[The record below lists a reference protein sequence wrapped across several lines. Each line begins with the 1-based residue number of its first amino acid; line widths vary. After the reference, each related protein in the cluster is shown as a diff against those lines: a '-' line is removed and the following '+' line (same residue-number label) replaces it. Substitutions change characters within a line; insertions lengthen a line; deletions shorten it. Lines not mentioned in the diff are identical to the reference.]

1 MEFPWTCFSVTPI
14 LLSSENDTTCFKGQ
28 AMTQSEPMLS
38 AIKTAPRFLVDRMLG
53 RLAKWLRILG
63 YDSAYLPQLSPQGL
77 MREGRRQGRII
88 LTRDTRFLRQKNA
101 PPFVF
106 IRDDRFRD
114 QLRQVLRDCQL
125 DPLSHIL
132 TRCSDCNCP
141 LEEIS
146 KEQVQD
152 RVPEYVWQTQNTFYH
167 CPQCHRIYWG
177 ATHKEHILDELRR
190 LGIGEM

>member
-1 MEFPWTCFSVTPI
+1 MS
-14 LLSSENDTTCFKGQ
+14 CFKGQ
-28 AMTQSEPMLS
+28 AMTQREPVLPIME
-38 AIKTAPRFLVDRMLG
+38 IAPRFLVDRMLG

-77 MREGRRQGRII
+77 MREGRQQGRII
-88 LTRDTRFLRQKNA
+88 LTRDTRFLRQKNS

-114 QLRQVLRDCQL
+114 QLRQVMTDCQL
-125 DPLSHIL
+125 APLSHLL

-141 LEEIS
+141 LEEIP

-152 RVPEYVWQTQNTFYH
+152 RVPAYVWQTQDAFYH
-167 CPQCHRIYWG
+167 CARCRRIYWG
-177 ATHKEHILDELRR
+177 ATHKERILDELRHLR
-190 LGIGEM
+190 IVET

>member
-1 MEFPWTCFSVTPI
+1 MKLSWACFSVTPI
-14 LLSSENDTTCFKGQ
+14 LLSSEDDTTCFKGQ
-28 AMTQSEPMLS
+28 AMTQPEVPPTSE
-38 AIKTAPRFLVDRMLG
+38 TVPRFLVDRMLG

-63 YDSAYLPQLSPQGL
+63 YDSAYFPQLSPQGL

-88 LTRDTRFLRQKNA
+88 VTRDTRFLRQKNT

-114 QLRQVLRDCQL
+114 QLRQMVAACQL
-125 DPLSHIL
+125 DLLSHLL
-132 TRCSDCNCP
+132 TRCSDCNCL
-141 LEEIS
+141 LERIS

-152 RVPEYVWQTQNTFYH
+152 RVPEYVWQTQATFFR

-177 ATHKEHILDELRR
+177 ATHKERIIDELRR
-190 LGIGEM
+190 LGIDRT